1 MLDETESVAL
11 ERYLQ
16 EEVALDHA
24 DGYLSRREALRRL
37 AYLGLAA
44 PAAVSLLAACARDE
58 DAPKPAKTPGA
69 SPAGPEPAETKDIT
83 FAGPGGRDTL
93 GTFAAATDPK
103 GAVLVIH
110 ENRGLTDHIKSVA
123 GRLATSGFSALAVDL
138 LSSGGGTQEYE
149 DEAEIMRELQVA
161 EPDDLV
167 ADMTA
172 AIDELERRVSGAKI
186 GAIGFCFGG
195 GMVWQLVQAGEE
207 RLAAAAPFY
216 GTTPVEGPD
225 FSRSKAAVLGIY
237 AELDSRVNMTRDD
250 AKAAL
255 EEAGLEHK
263 IVTCPGVDH
272 AFFNATGD
280 SYNKDQAEKAYAEV
294 LDWFGEHLA

>member
-1 MLDETESVAL
+1 VKTDLVAL

-44 PAAVSLLAACARDE
+44 PAAVALLAACARDE

-69 SPAGPEPAETKDIT
+69 SPAGPEPAETEDIT
-83 FAGPGGRDTL
+83 FAGPGGLDTL
-93 GTFAAATDPK
+93 GTFAAAADPK

-123 GRLATSGFSALAVDL
+123 GRLATSGYSALAVDL
-138 LSSGGGTQEYE
+138 LSSGGGTKEFG
-149 DEAEIMRELQVA
+149 DEARIMQRLRAA
-161 EPDDLV
+161 ETDDLV

-172 AIDELERRVSGAKI
+172 AIDELERRVPGAKI
-186 GAIGFCFGG
+186 GATGFCFGG
-195 GMVWQLVQAGEE
+195 GMVWQLVQSGEK

-216 GTTPVEGPD
+216 GTTPVDGAD

-237 AELDSRVNMTRDD
+237 AELDGRVNMTRD
-250 AKAAL
+250 AAETAL
-255 EEAGLEHK
+255 EDAGLTHE
-263 IVTCPGVDH
+263 IITYPGVDH

-280 SYNKDQAEKAYAEV
+280 SYNKEQAEKAYAKV
-294 LDWFGEHLA
+294 VAWFSKYLA

>member
-1 MLDETESVAL
+1 MAL
-11 ERYLQ
+11 EKYLR
-16 EEVALDHA
+16 EEVALAHA
-24 DGYLSRREALRRL
+24 DGQLSRREALRRL
-37 AYLGLAA
+37 AHLGLAT
-44 PAAVSLLAACARDE
+44 PAAVALLAACARDE
-58 DAPKPAKTPGA
+58 DAPRPAKTPGA
-69 SPAGPEPAETKDIT
+69 SPAGPEPAETEDIT

-93 GTFAAATDPK
+93 DTFSAATDPK

-138 LSSGGGTQEYE
+138 LSAGGGTKKYE
-149 DEAEIMRELQVA
+149 DEAEIMQQLRVA

-172 AIDELERRVSGAKI
+172 AIDELERRVPGAKI

-195 GMVWQLVQAGEE
+195 GMVWQLVQSGEE

-216 GTTPVEGPD
+216 GTTPVEGAD
-225 FSRSKAAVLGIY
+225 FSRSKAAVLGVY
-237 AELDSRVNMTRDD
+237 AELDGRVNMTRDG
-250 AKAAL
+250 AETAL
-255 EEAGLEHK
+255 EEAGLEHE
-263 IVTCPGVDH
+263 IVTYPGVDH

-280 SYNKDQAEKAYAEV
+280 SYNKDQAEKAYAKV
-294 LDWFGEHLA
+294 VSWFGEHLSSA